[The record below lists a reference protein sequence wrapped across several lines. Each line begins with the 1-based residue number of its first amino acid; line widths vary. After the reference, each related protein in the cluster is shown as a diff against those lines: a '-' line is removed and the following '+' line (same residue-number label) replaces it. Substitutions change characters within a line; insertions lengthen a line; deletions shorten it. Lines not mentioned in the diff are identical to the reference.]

1 MTRHNNILSFDE
13 ARARGA
19 VSSRSGAKQVP
30 KSPPIAHRNTAHSTQ
45 TRRSASQVNSS
56 QRPVLNQARQSTT
69 PARSSHPERLTYDP
83 SFAQSFTATARSG
96 SYQNIR
102 RDERSMRP
110 SGAKSMP
117 ASTAPSRYSS
127 APQVGRTSATAH
139 NAVRSSDPYA
149 RQNAAGAQDA
159 HRTDHTA
166 DAEHK
171 DKKKSLAHRVRSAKA
186 ERQFNKTFGTDEPV
200 KPGPEQSSRPA
211 LYEMKMGKNHKRST
225 RMQSGTSSKKKRG
238 FFACF
243 ASLFAFLDPRSPRFS
258 SQALIACATFVLAV
272 VMLYQPVANYYQEVR
287 SQQQL
292 EAEYAVV
299 SDYYSSLKSEVEYL
313 NTKEGL
319 EEYVREELGWVKSG
333 EQVSSVEGLTPR
345 DSTVKQG
352 SITAD
357 LSNAVPTPVTWYSPV
372 LDFVFGYNKP

>member
-1 MTRHNNILSFDE
+1 PVPLRH
-13 ARARGA
+13 
-19 VSSRSGAKQVP
+19 P
-30 KSPPIAHRNTAHSTQ
+30 
-45 TRRSASQVNSS
+45 SASH
-56 QRPVLNQARQSTT
+56 A
-69 PARSSHPERLTYDP
+69 
-83 SFAQSFTATARSG
+83 
-96 SYQNIR
+96 
-102 RDERSMRP
+102 
-110 SGAKSMP
+110 
-117 ASTAPSRYSS
+117 
-127 APQVGRTSATAH
+127 GRTSAMAH
-139 NAVRSSDPYA
+139 STVRSGDPYA
-149 RQNAAGAQDA
+149 RQNATGAQDV
-159 HRTDHTA
+159 HRA
-166 DAEHK
+166 DSKANADRK

-186 ERQFNKTFGTDEPV
+186 ERQFNKTFATDEPV

-211 LYEMKMGKNHKRST
+211 LYEMKMGKTHKRSA
-225 RMQSGTSSKKKRG
+225 RMQNGASSKKKRG
-238 FFACF
+238 FFTRF

-258 SQALIACATFVLAV
+258 SQALIACATFVLAA

-333 EQVSSVEGLTPR
+333 EQVSSVEGLAPR
-345 DSTVKQG
+345 DSTAKQG

-372 LDFVFGYNKP
+372 LDFIFGYNKP

>member
-1 MTRHNNILSFDE
+1 MTRPNNILSFDE

-19 VSSRSGAKQVP
+19 VSSRSGAKQAP
-30 KSPPIAHRNTAHSTQ
+30 KSPPIAHKNAAHSSQ
-45 TRRSASQVNSS
+45 TRRSTSQVNPK
-56 QRPVLNQARQSTT
+56 RTAPNQARQSS
-69 PARSSHPERLTYDP
+69 AHKRSSYPERLTYDP

-96 SYQNIR
+96 SYQSAR
-102 RDERSMRP
+102 RDDRPVRS
-110 SGAKSMP
+110 SGVKSMP
-117 ASTAPSRYSS
+117 ASAVPSRHPS
-127 APQVGRTSATAH
+127 ASHTGRTSVTTH
-139 NAVRSSDPYA
+139 GAVRSGDPYA
-149 RQNAAGAQDA
+149 RQNATGSQDA
-159 HRTDHTA
+159 HRTDRNVNA
-166 DAEHK
+166 DHK

-211 LYEMKMGKNHKRST
+211 LYEMKMGKTHKRSA
-225 RMQSGTSSKKKRG
+225 RMQNGATSKKKRG
-238 FFACF
+238 FFARF
-243 ASLFAFLDPRSPRFS
+243 ASLFAFLDPRSPQFS
-258 SQALIACATFVLAV
+258 SQALIACATFVLAA

-333 EQVSSVEGLTPR
+333 EQVSSVEGLAPR
-345 DSTVKQG
+345 DSTAKQG

-372 LDFVFGYNKP
+372 LDFIFGYNKP

>member
-19 VSSRSGAKQVP
+19 VSSRSGAKQAP
-30 KSPPIAHRNTAHSTQ
+30 KSPPIAHKNAAHSSQ
-45 TRRSASQVNSS
+45 MRRSASQVNP
-56 QRPVLNQARQSTT
+56 QRPVPNQARQNS
-69 PARSSHPERLTYDP
+69 AYAASSRPERLTYDP
-83 SFAQSFTATARSG
+83 SFVQSFTATSRSG
-96 SYQNIR
+96 SYQNAR
-102 RDERSMRP
+102 RGERSVHP
-110 SGAKSMP
+110 SYATNMP
-117 ASTAPSRYSS
+117 PRHPSASH
-127 APQVGRTSATAH
+127 VGRTSATAH
-139 NAVRSSDPYA
+139 SAVRSGDPYA
-149 RQNAAGAQDA
+149 RQNAMGAQDA
-159 HRTDHTA
+159 HRTDPHANA
-166 DAEHK
+166 DHK

-200 KPGPEQSSRPA
+200 KPGPDQSSRPA
-211 LYEMKMGKNHKRST
+211 LYEMKMGKNHKRSA
-225 RMQSGTSSKKKRG
+225 RMQSSATSKKKRG
-238 FFACF
+238 FFARF
-243 ASLFAFLDPRSPRFS
+243 VSLFAFLDPRSPRFS
-258 SQALIACATFVLAV
+258 SQALIACATFVLAA

-333 EQVSSVEGLTPR
+333 EQVSSVEGLAPR
-345 DSTVKQG
+345 DSTAKQG

>member
-1 MTRHNNILSFDE
+1 MLVRMQRVHKMCI
-13 ARARGA
+13 GA
-19 VSSRSGAKQVP
+19 DSKA
-30 KSPPIAHRNTAHSTQ
+30 
-45 TRRSASQVNSS
+45 
-56 QRPVLNQARQSTT
+56 
-69 PARSSHPERLTYDP
+69 
-83 SFAQSFTATARSG
+83 
-96 SYQNIR
+96 
-102 RDERSMRP
+102 
-110 SGAKSMP
+110 
-117 ASTAPSRYSS
+117 
-127 APQVGRTSATAH
+127 
-139 NAVRSSDPYA
+139 NADR
-149 RQNAAGAQDA
+149 
-159 HRTDHTA
+159 
-166 DAEHK
+166 K

-186 ERQFNKTFGTDEPV
+186 ERQFNKTFATDEPV

-211 LYEMKMGKNHKRST
+211 LYEMKMGKTHKRSA
-225 RMQSGTSSKKKRG
+225 RMQNGASSKKKRG
-238 FFACF
+238 FFTRF

-258 SQALIACATFVLAV
+258 SQALIACATFVLAA

-333 EQVSSVEGLTPR
+333 EQVSSVEGLAPR
-345 DSTVKQG
+345 DSTAKQG

-372 LDFVFGYNKP
+372 LDFIFGYNKP

>member
-1 MTRHNNILSFDE
+1 M
-13 ARARGA
+13 
-19 VSSRSGAKQVP
+19 
-30 KSPPIAHRNTAHSTQ
+30 
-45 TRRSASQVNSS
+45 
-56 QRPVLNQARQSTT
+56 
-69 PARSSHPERLTYDP
+69 
-83 SFAQSFTATARSG
+83 
-96 SYQNIR
+96 
-102 RDERSMRP
+102 
-110 SGAKSMP
+110 
-117 ASTAPSRYSS
+117 
-127 APQVGRTSATAH
+127 
-139 NAVRSSDPYA
+139 
-149 RQNAAGAQDA
+149 
-159 HRTDHTA
+159 
-166 DAEHK
+166 
-171 DKKKSLAHRVRSAKA
+171 RSAKA

-211 LYEMKMGKNHKRST
+211 LYEMKMGKTHKRSA
-225 RMQSGTSSKKKRG
+225 RMQNGATSKKKRG
-238 FFACF
+238 FFARF

-258 SQALIACATFVLAV
+258 SQALIACATFVLAA

-333 EQVSSVEGLTPR
+333 EQVSSVEGLAPR
-345 DSTVKQG
+345 DSTAKQG

-372 LDFVFGYNKP
+372 LDFIFGYNKP